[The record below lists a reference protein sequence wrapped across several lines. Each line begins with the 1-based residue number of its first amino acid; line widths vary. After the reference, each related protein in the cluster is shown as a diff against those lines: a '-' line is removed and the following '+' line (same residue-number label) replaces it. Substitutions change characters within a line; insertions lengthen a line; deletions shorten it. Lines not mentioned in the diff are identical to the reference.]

1 MGNGQYKQAPLHGR
15 FTCKKPVVASA
26 ERAPHLS
33 TRILCHDASHL
44 TQSPYRSRNRVNGAT
59 QTFRRPSLATNA
71 SNTRDGTQNAPP
83 TPSANTGVYIPPHLN
98 SNNSSYFRNGIPGE
112 SRYNKD
118 QMIDIYKAQRDSGAL
133 DRNLEQLFSGGWN
146 PFEQKDEAVSAWDKR
161 DKGKDQTAGPEI
173 CWNPQV
179 DDDPLSLL
187 DMTDEEKEVWPD
199 PYCPAILSSHSHVVG
214 IYNIRKLAVKT
225 SSGCGKG
232 Q

>member
-1 MGNGQYKQAPLHGR
+1 MIAG
-15 FTCKKPVVASA
+15 
-26 ERAPHLS
+26 
-33 TRILCHDASHL
+33 HL

-98 SNNSSYFRNGIPGE
+98 SNNSSYFRNGISGE

-118 QMIDIYKAQRDSGAL
+118 QMVDIYKAQRDSGAL

-146 PFEQKDEAVSAWDKR
+146 PFEQKDEAVSSWDKR
-161 DKGKDQTAGPEI
+161 DKGKDQVAGPEI

-187 DMTDEEKEVWPD
+187 DMTDEEKEVRPD
-199 PYCPAILSSHSHVVG
+199 PYRPANFFASHSHIVG
-214 IYNIRKLAVKT
+214 IYNICKLAVKT
-225 SSGCGKG
+225 SSGWGKG
-232 Q
+232 QQCECTWWWAENINFRPIRFI

>member
-1 MGNGQYKQAPLHGR
+1 M
-15 FTCKKPVVASA
+15 
-26 ERAPHLS
+26 
-33 TRILCHDASHL
+33 CHDTSHL
-44 TQSPYRSRNRVNGAT
+44 TESPYRSRNRVNGAT

-98 SNNSSYFRNGIPGE
+98 SNISSYFRNGISGE
-112 SRYNKD
+112 GRYNKD
-118 QMIDIYKAQRDSGAL
+118 QMIDIYKAQRDLGAL

-146 PFEQKDEAVSAWDKR
+146 PFEQKDEAVSTWDKR

-187 DMTDEEKEVWPD
+187 EMTDEEREVRPD
-199 PYCPAILSSHSHVVG
+199 PYLPGDLSSHSHVVG
-214 IYNIRKLAVKT
+214 FYNIRKLAVKA
-225 SSGCGKG
+225 SSGWGKG